1 MDEEKIYREKVF
13 KLGAVSIGVCLLI
26 SCWYATQGVAEECGY
41 SKLLGA
47 CLNIGDVHIYL
58 PYKFYVWQQNAAL
71 MKAIP
76 EIIRSY
82 AAYPY
87 IGFVIGAGFTYFCA
101 KGMKVE
107 TSHGSAAF
115 ATAKEIDEAGLGKYA
130 DKKSGKI
137 KKSGV
142 VVGVNPYNKHLMLHD
157 GVEHILLVAPTRSG
171 KGVNTIIPTG
181 LVWQH
186 SIFFFDVKEEL
197 WQATAGY
204 RQKVLGQKVMKFA
217 PLVGDGSSARWN
229 PLAEINFRTAE
240 EISDVAMI
248 VGIMVK
254 PDGEKAGGSGD
265 SAFWDNSAAA
275 LIT

>member
-1 MDEEKIYREKVF
+1 MDEEEKIYREKVF
-13 KLGAVSIGVCLLI
+13 KIGATSIGICLLI
-26 SCWYATQGVAEECGY
+26 AYWYATQEMAADCDY
-41 SKLLGA
+41 SKLLGS
-47 CLNIGDVHIYL
+47 CLNIGEVHIYA
-58 PYKFYVWQQNAAL
+58 PYKYYIWQQDVELN
-71 MKAIP
+71 KAIP
-76 EIIRSY
+76 EIIGNY
-82 AAYPY
+82 AGFPY
-87 IGFVIGAGFTYFCA
+87 LGFVIGAGFTYICS
-101 KGMKVE
+101 KNLKKE

-115 ATAKEIDEAGLGKYA
+115 ATAKEIDDAGLGKYK

-217 PLVGDGSSARWN
+217 PLASDGSSARWN

-240 EISDVAMI
+240 EISDVEMI
-248 VGIMVK
+248 VGIMVN
-254 PDGEKAGGSGD
+254 PDGEKAGGGGD
-265 SAFWDNSAAA
+265 SAY
-275 LIT
+275 